1 MGGRF
6 MEDPDVEAALS
17 GGGGGGGGAP
27 AFQEDPA
34 VEAALSQPA
43 PERGNS
49 TPFVEPD
56 PNMHSD
62 LWSLTDARNDD
73 LARNGG
79 VGLPERLS
87 EAAVA
92 ANFPGARAGGSYLGN
107 MGRNAISGG
116 IQAGAASYRD
126 TGNPLE
132 ALLAGGRGMIMG
144 AGLTG
149 LGTAAGAAG
158 SKVAA
163 GADAFGDFLGAHAD
177 EARVLSTGKPA
188 PDVERLGAPGRAEL
202 AGNIEREGLN
212 AGWGPATPKTYA
224 RNSEAL
230 MGRGQRGMAGAED
243 QINALPAPP
252 QVPVADI
259 ITQNRNQADRV
270 SGLADPANEG
280 VAGFRNSMID
290 RLESDTITPGRG
302 PVATM
307 APSGWN
313 GHQYMQP
320 GSTVDLPSGQLP
332 WDRALEQR
340 RNIDQNTNWQQQGAN
355 EPWNNATRKEVGGQL
370 RGAIDESLNTPNVP
384 PEMASQWRTGRDQYA
399 LGAGVNEDA
408 TNALGNTPGLKIPTN
423 IRGVVGNAA
432 GPAVRYGGYSALA
445 GGLRGAQGMA
455 QGVEGVV
462 GANSEALTGIAQRG
476 GGALGAA
483 AAQNPSISGWLQSK
497 GVSLENVP
505 QQSRGNQL
513 GDAAQRL
520 LQTEPQAL
528 GQYQQQF
535 QQAAQQGTTALNQ
548 LIIKLEREPDFRT
561 GPMLRLQHM
570 TGEN

>member
-1 MGGRF
+1 MGGRAF
-6 MEDPDVEAALS
+6 EEDPDLLAAL
-17 GGGGGGGGAP
+17 GGGGSSGGAP
-27 AFQEDPA
+27 PAPGFQEDP
-34 VEAALSQPA
+34 ELLQALQP
-43 PERGNS
+43 RGGNS

-56 PNMHSD
+56 PNMRSD
-62 LWSLTDARNDD
+62 LWSLGDARADD

-107 MGRNAISGG
+107 MGRNALSGG

-149 LGTAAGAAG
+149 AGTAAGAAG
-158 SKVAA
+158 SKIAG
-163 GADAFGDFLGAHAD
+163 GADELGNMFGRGAD

-202 AGNIEREGLN
+202 AGNIERQGLN
-212 AGWGPATPKTYA
+212 SGRGPATPKTYA

-230 MGRGQRGMAGAED
+230 MGRGQQGMAGAED

-252 QVPVADI
+252 QVPVGDI

-270 SGLADPANEG
+270 SGLADPANAD
-280 VAGFRNSMID
+280 VAGFRNSMVD

-408 TNALGNTPGLKIPTN
+408 TNALGHTPGLKIPTSA
-423 IRGVVGNAA
+423 RGIVGNAA

-497 GVSLENVP
+497 GVSLENTP

-513 GDAAQRL
+513 GDAAQQL

-535 QQAAQQGTTALNQ
+535 QQAAQQGTPALNA
-548 LIIKLEREPDFRT
+548 LIIKLERDPDFRT